1 MAQGEDER
9 VGKADKIRRGAAKS
23 LTNSL
28 LVLVAVGVLLGWLST
43 GFYKLD
49 LGEEAIIL
57 RLGENLR
64 TEHKEGWN
72 WHWPVPLEYDKKVN
86 TQGQRTEVFG
96 IRSSETEG
104 GETEGL
110 LMQTADK
117 NIVSVSFEL
126 QYTVSNAYSF
136 TYGMADP
143 NMILFQ
149 AAQAAVRKV
158 VGGMTVDEVLT
169 KRKLEIEMRAQALL
183 VETLAS
189 YFGGDLA
196 KLPFDVEKINLQ
208 EVNPPASVRAAFS
221 EVAAAHQDEE
231 RFVNE
236 ARGQSA
242 EILERSLAEAAELR
256 EGSEAYREAKVLDSR
271 GESARFKAL
280 LAEYSLAP
288 DVTRRRLYLE
298 TMEAVL
304 PEIDK
309 VIVEGDAA
317 QVLPFVPILSRAL
330 PAPLAAGAAAR

>member
-1 MAQGEDER
+1 MAQGDQE
-9 VGKADKIRRGAAKS
+9 KAGKIRRGAAKS
-23 LTNSL
+23 LTNFL
-28 LVLVAVGVLLGWLST
+28 LVLVSVGVLLGWLGT

-57 RLGENLR
+57 RLGKNLR

-72 WHWPVPLEYDKKVN
+72 WHWPVPLEYDKRVN

-96 IRSSETEG
+96 IRASDADEG
-104 GETEGL
+104 EAEGL

-126 QYTVSNAYSF
+126 QYTVGNAYSF
-136 TYGMADP
+136 SYGMADP
-143 NMILFQ
+143 NLILFQ
-149 AAQAAVRKV
+149 AAKAAVREV

-169 KRKLEIEMRAQALL
+169 KRKLEIEMLSQDLL

-196 KLPFDVEKINLQ
+196 KLPFEVEKINLQ

-221 EVAAAHQDEE
+221 EVAAAQQDEE

-236 ARGQSA
+236 ARGQRA
-242 EILERSLAEAAELR
+242 EILERSLAEAAEMR
-256 EGSEAYREAKVLDSR
+256 EGSEAYRQAKVLDSR
-271 GESARFKAL
+271 GESARFESL
-280 LAEYSLAP
+280 LAEYLRTP
-288 DVTRRRLYLE
+288 VVTRRRLYLE

-304 PEIDK
+304 PDIEK
-309 VIVEGDAA
+309 VIIEGNAA
-317 QVLPFVPILSRAL
+317 QILPFIPIPLRSMR
-330 PAPLAAGAAAR
+330 APLAAEGGGP

>member
-1 MAQGEDER
+1 LAQGDQEKA
-9 VGKADKIRRGAAKS
+9 GKADKIRRGAAKS
-23 LTNSL
+23 LTNFL
-28 LVLVAVGVLLGWLST
+28 LVLVSVGVLLGWLGT

-57 RLGENLR
+57 RLGKNLR

-96 IRSSETEG
+96 IRASDTDA
-104 GETEGL
+104 GEAEGL

-126 QYTVSNAYSF
+126 QYTVGNAYSF
-136 TYGMADP
+136 SYGMADP
-143 NMILFQ
+143 NLILFQ
-149 AAQAAVRKV
+149 AAQAAVREV

-169 KRKLEIEMRAQALL
+169 KRKLEIEMLAQGLL

-196 KLPFDVEKINLQ
+196 KLPFEVEKINLQ

-221 EVAAAHQDEE
+221 EVAAAQQDEE

-236 ARGQSA
+236 ARGQRA
-242 EILERSLAEAAELR
+242 EILERSLGEAAEMR
-256 EGSEAYREAKVLDSR
+256 EGSEAYRQAKVLDSR
-271 GESARFKAL
+271 GESARFESL
-280 LAEYSLAP
+280 LAEYLRTP
-288 DVTRRRLYLE
+288 TVTRRRLYLE

-304 PEIDK
+304 PDIEK
-309 VIVEGDAA
+309 VI
-317 QVLPFVPILSRAL
+317 I
-330 PAPLAAGAAAR
+330 

>member
-1 MAQGEDER
+1 MAQGDQE
-9 VGKADKIRRGAAKS
+9 KAGKIRRGAAKS
-23 LTNSL
+23 LTNFL
-28 LVLVAVGVLLGWLST
+28 LVLVSVGVLLGWLGT
-43 GFYKLD
+43 GFYKLE

-57 RLGENLR
+57 RLGKNLR

-96 IRSSETEG
+96 IRASDADEG
-104 GETEGL
+104 EAEGL

-126 QYTVSNAYSF
+126 QYTVGNAYSF
-136 TYGMADP
+136 SYGMADP
-143 NMILFQ
+143 NLILFQ
-149 AAQAAVRKV
+149 AAQAAVREV

-169 KRKLEIEMRAQALL
+169 KRKLEIELLAQDLL

-196 KLPFDVEKINLQ
+196 KLPFEVEKINLQ

-221 EVAAAHQDEE
+221 EVAAAQQDEE

-236 ARGQSA
+236 ARGQRA
-242 EILERSLAEAAELR
+242 EILERSLAEAAEMR
-256 EGSEAYREAKVLDSR
+256 EGSEAYRQAKVLDSR
-271 GESARFKAL
+271 GESARFESL
-280 LAEYSLAP
+280 LAEYLRTP
-288 DVTRRRLYLE
+288 TVTRRRLYLE

-304 PEIDK
+304 PDIEK
-309 VIVEGDAA
+309 VIIEGNAA
-317 QVLPFVPILSRAL
+317 QILPFIPIPSRSMR
-330 PAPLAAGAAAR
+330 APLAAGGGGP